1 MREYSESF
9 KRKIV
14 QRLLAPGGPTA
25 VALSAETGVHQTT
38 LSRWLRD
45 ARSLA
50 PMSDDARRS
59 APPPSAAARRP
70 EDWTPEQK
78 LRAVTEAAALSEP
91 YTSGRMLAVPRR
103 TDS

>member
-9 KRKIV
+9 KRKII

-45 ARSLA
+45 ARRGSAHA
-50 PMSDDARRS
+50 PWPAGELRPVARTA
-59 APPPSAAARRP
+59 APART
-70 EDWTPEQK
+70 TP
-78 LRAVTEAAALSEP
+78 RC
-91 YTSGRMLAVPRR
+91 TS
-103 TDS
+103 

>member
-45 ARSLA
+45 ARSVA

-59 APPPSAAARRP
+59 AAPPLRPLPSLAAPRTGPRSRSCAR
-70 EDWTPEQK
+70 
-78 LRAVTEAAALSEP
+78 
-91 YTSGRMLAVPRR
+91 
-103 TDS
+103 

>member
-9 KRKIV
+9 KRRIV
-14 QRLLAPGGPTA
+14 QRLLVPGGPTA

-50 PMSDDARRS
+50 AMSDDARRS
-59 APPPSAAARRP
+59 APPPLP
-70 EDWTPEQK
+70 PI
-78 LRAVTEAAALSEP
+78 
-91 YTSGRMLAVPRR
+91 AVPGTGPRSR
-103 TDS
+103 SCAP